1 LFIGPKENKLPR
13 VQVPEKA
20 EPKAPDNKMK
30 EIEKEEASKPSDL
43 DLMNENHCL
52 IRCKILGT

>member
-1 LFIGPKENKLPR
+1 